1 MKGRNKMDENAKKN
15 ERELIKYRAKLRM
28 DYYPLPLRWF
38 KFFRY
43 VSMILNIISC
53 ISGIISYILIA
64 ATINNPEAIEKIQS
78 SFTGMNMELFTVIA
92 VADFLVTVYLLALC
106 VLVFKRMGT
115 LAVSGYNLIVAFLI
129 SVPVINGVRQ
139 LMSGCLNAMVDPEVY
154 TFGDT
159 VRNMIVIIAFSGVV
173 SLLNYIY
180 FRKRKS
186 LFTDNPEIDDI
197 EIDNGSVQLQ
207 HYDECPFCHAKINGN
222 SSFCE
227 HCGRNFT
234 EPADNGEDNSRKE

>member
-1 MKGRNKMDENAKKN
+1 MDADAKKN
-15 ERELIKYRAKLRM
+15 ERELRKYHVKFRM

-43 VSMILNIISC
+43 VSMILNIINC
-53 ISGIISYILIA
+53 ISGIIGYILIA
-64 ATINNPEAIEKIQS
+64 AAINNPEAIEKIQVAFAEIS
-78 SFTGMNMELFTVIA
+78 GMSGMNIELFTVIA
-92 VADFLVTVYLLALC
+92 VADFLVTVYLLVLC

-115 LAVSGYNLIVAFLI
+115 LAVSGYNLIVTFLI

-139 LMSGCLNAMVDPEVY
+139 LMSGCLNVMVDPEVY
-154 TFGDT
+154 TFGGT
-159 VRNMIVIIAFSGVV
+159 VRNIIVSVVFSGVA

-186 LFTDNPEIDDI
+186 LFTDHLEIDDF

>member
-1 MKGRNKMDENAKKN
+1 MENTNVNN
-15 ERELIKYRAKLRM
+15 EKASIKDMVRRRM
-28 DYYPLPLRWF
+28 DYYPLPLKWF

-43 VSMILNIISC
+43 VSMILNIINC

-64 ATINNPEAIEKIQS
+64 AATNSPEAVEKIQS
-78 SFTGMNMELFTVIA
+78 ANPGINMQLFTVIT
-92 VADFLVTVYLLALC
+92 VADFLVTVYLLVLC

-154 TFGDT
+154 TFGGT
-159 VRNMIVIIAFSGVV
+159 VRNIIVSVVFSCVI

-186 LFTDNPEIDDI
+186 LFTDNLEIEDYSGDD
-197 EIDNGSVQLQ
+197 GSVQLQ

>member
-1 MKGRNKMDENAKKN
+1 MDADTKKN
-15 ERELIKYRAKLRM
+15 ERELRKYHVKFRM

-43 VSMILNIISC
+43 VSMILNIINC
-53 ISGIISYILIA
+53 ISGIISYILIVA
-64 ATINNPEAIEKIQS
+64 ATNSPEAIEKIHS
-78 SFTGMNMELFTVIA
+78 ANPGINMELFTVIV

-115 LAVSGYNLIVAFLI
+115 LAVSGYNLIVTFLI

-139 LMSGCLNAMVDPEVY
+139 LMTGCLNAMTYPEVY
-154 TFGDT
+154 TFGGT
-159 VRNMIVIIAFSGVV
+159 VRNIIVSVVFSGVA

-186 LFTDNPEIDDI
+186 LFTDHPEIDDF

>member
-1 MKGRNKMDENAKKN
+1 MDENVKKN
-15 ERELIKYRAKLRM
+15 ERELRKYHVKFRM

-43 VSMILNIISC
+43 VSMILNIINC
-53 ISGIISYILIA
+53 ISGIINYILIVA
-64 ATINNPEAIEKIQS
+64 ATNSPEAIEKIQS
-78 SFTGMNMELFTVIA
+78 ANPGINMELFTVIT
-92 VADFLVTVYLLALC
+92 VADFLVTVYLLVLC

-115 LAVSGYNLIVAFLI
+115 LAVSGYNLIVTFLI

-139 LMSGCLNAMVDPEVY
+139 LMTGCLNAMTYPEVY
-154 TFGDT
+154 TFGGT
-159 VRNMIVIIAFSGVV
+159 VRNIIVSVVFSGVA

-186 LFTDNPEIDDI
+186 LFTDHPEIDDF

>member
-1 MKGRNKMDENAKKN
+1 MDENAKKN
-15 ERELIKYRAKLRM
+15 ERELRKYRAKLRM

-43 VSMILNIISC
+43 VSMILNIINC

-64 ATINNPEAIEKIQS
+64 ATINNPEAIEKIQAAFAEMS
-78 SFTGMNMELFTVIA
+78 GTSGMNMELFTVIA
-92 VADFLVTVYLLALC
+92 VADFLVTVYLLVLC

-139 LMSGCLNAMVDPEVY
+139 LMSGCLNVMVYPEVY

-159 VRNMIVIIAFSGVV
+159 VRNMIVMIAFSGVA

-197 EIDNGSVQLQ
+197 EIDN
-207 HYDECPFCHAKINGN
+207 
-222 SSFCE
+222 
-227 HCGRNFT
+227 
-234 EPADNGEDNSRKE
+234 

>member
-1 MKGRNKMDENAKKN
+1 MDEDAKKN
-15 ERELIKYRAKLRM
+15 ERELRKYRAKLRM

-43 VSMILNIISC
+43 VSMILNIINC

-64 ATINNPEAIEKIQS
+64 ATINNPEAIEKIQAAFAEMS
-78 SFTGMNMELFTVIA
+78 GTSGINMELFTVIA
-92 VADFLVTVYLLALC
+92 VADFLVTVYLLVLC

-139 LMSGCLNAMVDPEVY
+139 LMSGCLNVMVYPEVY

-159 VRNMIVIIAFSGVV
+159 IRNMIVMIAFSGVA

-207 HYDECPFCHAKINGN
+207 HYDECPFCHAKINSN

-234 EPADNGEDNSRKE
+234 EPADNGEDNSQKE

>member
-1 MKGRNKMDENAKKN
+1 MDADAKKN
-15 ERELIKYRAKLRM
+15 ERELRKYHVKFRM

-64 ATINNPEAIEKIQS
+64 AATNSPEAIEKIQS
-78 SFTGMNMELFTVIA
+78 ANPGINMELFTVIV

-115 LAVSGYNLIVAFLI
+115 LAVSGYNLIITFLI

-159 VRNMIVIIAFSGVV
+159 VRNIIVSVVFSCVA

-186 LFTDNPEIDDI
+186 LFTDHPEIDDF

>member
-1 MKGRNKMDENAKKN
+1 MDEDAKKN
-15 ERELIKYRAKLRM
+15 ERELRKYRAKLRM

-43 VSMILNIISC
+43 VSMILNIINC

-64 ATINNPEAIEKIQS
+64 ATINNPEAIEKIQAAFAEMS
-78 SFTGMNMELFTVIA
+78 GTSGINMELFTVIA
-92 VADFLVTVYLLALC
+92 VADFLVTVYLLVLC

-139 LMSGCLNAMVDPEVY
+139 LMSGCLNVMVYPEVY

-159 VRNMIVIIAFSGVV
+159 IRNMIVMIAFSGVA

-222 SSFCE
+222 
-227 HCGRNFT
+227 
-234 EPADNGEDNSRKE
+234 

>member
-1 MKGRNKMDENAKKN
+1 MDENSKKN

-43 VSMILNIISC
+43 VSMILNIINC

-64 ATINNPEAIEKIQS
+64 ATINNPEAIEKIQAAFAKIS
-78 SFTGMNMELFTVIA
+78 GTSGINMELFTVIA
-92 VADFLVTVYLLALC
+92 VADFLVTVYLLVLC

-115 LAVSGYNLIVAFLI
+115 LAVSGYNLIIAFLI

-139 LMSGCLNAMVDPEVY
+139 LMSGCLNVMVYPEVY

-159 VRNMIVIIAFSGVV
+159 IRNMIVMIAFRV
-173 SLLNYIY
+173 SHHCLITFISESVRACLQTTPKLTIL
-180 FRKRKS
+180 KS
-186 LFTDNPEIDDI
+186 TTEAF
-197 EIDNGSVQLQ
+197 
-207 HYDECPFCHAKINGN
+207 
-222 SSFCE
+222 SFSTMTNA
-227 HCGRNFT
+227 RSAT
-234 EPADNGEDNSRKE
+234 QR

>member
-1 MKGRNKMDENAKKN
+1 MDENAKKN
-15 ERELIKYRAKLRM
+15 ERELRKYRAKLRM

-43 VSMILNIISC
+43 VSMILNIINC

-64 ATINNPEAIEKIQS
+64 ATINNPEAIEKIQAAFAEMS
-78 SFTGMNMELFTVIA
+78 GTSGMNMELFTVIA
-92 VADFLVTVYLLALC
+92 VADFLVTVYLLVLC

-139 LMSGCLNAMVDPEVY
+139 LMSGCLNVMVYPEVY

-159 VRNMIVIIAFSGVV
+159 VRNMIVMIAFSGVA

-186 LFTDNPEIDDI
+186 LFTDLSLIHI
-197 EIDNGSVQLQ
+197 
-207 HYDECPFCHAKINGN
+207 
-222 SSFCE
+222 
-227 HCGRNFT
+227 
-234 EPADNGEDNSRKE
+234 

>member
-1 MKGRNKMDENAKKN
+1 MNAEAKK
-15 ERELIKYRAKLRM
+15 ERELRKSHVKHRM

-43 VSMILNIISC
+43 VSMVLNIINC
-53 ISGIISYILIA
+53 ITGIINYILLA
-64 ATINNPEAIEKIQS
+64 VVLSNPEATDRIQEVYPDFNVGI
-78 SFTGMNMELFTVIA
+78 FTAVA
-92 VADFLVTVYLLALC
+92 VADFLITVYLLVLC

-115 LAVSGYNLIVAFLI
+115 LSVSGYNLIIVFLI
-129 SVPVINGVRQ
+129 SLPLVTGIRQ
-139 LMSGCLNAMVDPEVY
+139 FISGWLNMTMYAQLNSIGSIAVAAISI
-154 TFGDT
+154 T
-159 VRNMIVIIAFSGVV
+159 AFSGVA

-180 FRKRKS
+180 FRKRKT
-186 LFTDNPEIDDI
+186 LFTDHPEIDDF
-197 EIDNGSVQLQ
+197 EIYNGSVQLQ

>member
-1 MKGRNKMDENAKKN
+1 
-15 ERELIKYRAKLRM
+15 M

-64 ATINNPEAIEKIQS
+64 ATINNPEAIEKIKA
-78 SFTGMNMELFTVIA
+78 SFAEMSGTSGMNMELFTVIA
-92 VADFLVTVYLLALC
+92 VADFLVTVYLLVLC

-139 LMSGCLNAMVDPEVY
+139 LMSGCLNVMVYPEVY

-159 VRNMIVIIAFSGVV
+159 VRNMIVMIAFSGVA

-186 LFTDNPEIDDI
+186 LFTDNPEIDNI
-197 EIDNGSVQLQ
+197 EIDNGSVQL
-207 HYDECPFCHAKINGN
+207 
-222 SSFCE
+222 
-227 HCGRNFT
+227 
-234 EPADNGEDNSRKE
+234 

>member
-1 MKGRNKMDENAKKN
+1 MDADTKKN
-15 ERELIKYRAKLRM
+15 ERELRKYHVKFRM

-43 VSMILNIISC
+43 VSMILNIINC
-53 ISGIISYILIA
+53 VSGIISYILIVA
-64 ATINNPEAIEKIQS
+64 ATNSPEAIEKIQS
-78 SFTGMNMELFTVIA
+78 ANPGINMELFTVIV
-92 VADFLVTVYLLALC
+92 VADFLVTVYLLVLC

-115 LAVSGYNLIVAFLI
+115 LAVSGYNLIITFLI

-139 LMSGCLNAMVDPEVY
+139 LMTGCLNAMTYPEVY
-154 TFGDT
+154 TFGGT
-159 VRNMIVIIAFSGVV
+159 VRNIIVSVVFSGVA

-186 LFTDNPEIDDI
+186 LFTDHPEIDDF

>member
-1 MKGRNKMDENAKKN
+1 
-15 ERELIKYRAKLRM
+15 M

-43 VSMILNIISC
+43 VSMILNIINC

-64 ATINNPEAIEKIQS
+64 ATINNPEAIEKIQAAFAEMS
-78 SFTGMNMELFTVIA
+78 GTSGMNMELFTVIA
-92 VADFLVTVYLLALC
+92 VADFLVTVYLLVLC

-139 LMSGCLNAMVDPEVY
+139 LMSGCLNVMVYPEVY

-159 VRNMIVIIAFSGVV
+159 VRNMIVMIAFSGVA

-207 HYDECPFCHAKINGN
+207 HYDECPF
-222 SSFCE
+222 STQ
-227 HCGRNFT
+227 R
-234 EPADNGEDNSRKE
+234 

>member
-1 MKGRNKMDENAKKN
+1 MDENAKKN
-15 ERELIKYRAKLRM
+15 ERELRKYHVKLRM
-28 DYYPLPLRWF
+28 DYYPLPLKWF

-43 VSMILNIISC
+43 VSMILNIINS
-53 ISGIISYILIA
+53 ISGIIVYILIA
-64 ATINNPEAIEKIQS
+64 ATINNPEAIEKIQAA
-78 SFTGMNMELFTVIA
+78 FTEISGMNMELFTAIA
-92 VADFLVTVYLLALC
+92 VADFLVTVYLLVLC

-139 LMSGCLNAMVDPEVY
+139 LMSGCLNVMAYPEVY

-159 VRNMIVIIAFSGVV
+159 IRNIIVSVVFSSVA
-173 SLLNYIY
+173 SLFNYIY

-186 LFTDNPEIDDI
+186 LFTDHPEIDDF

-234 EPADNGEDNSRKE
+234 EPMDNGEDNSRKE

>member
-1 MKGRNKMDENAKKN
+1 MDENAKKN
-15 ERELIKYRAKLRM
+15 ERELRKYRAKLRM

-43 VSMILNIISC
+43 VSMILNIINC
-53 ISGIISYILIA
+53 ISGIGSYILFVS
-64 ATINNPEAIEKIQS
+64 EKIQPANP
-78 SFTGMNMELFTVIA
+78 GINMELFTVIA
-92 VADFLVTVYLLALC
+92 VADFLVTVYLLVLC

-139 LMSGCLNAMVDPEVY
+139 LMSGCLNAMVNPEVY

-159 VRNMIVIIAFSGVV
+159 IRNMIEMIAFSGVA

-186 LFTDNPEIDDI
+186 LFTDHPEIDDI

>member
-1 MKGRNKMDENAKKN
+1 M
-15 ERELIKYRAKLRM
+15 
-28 DYYPLPLRWF
+28 
-38 KFFRY
+38 
-43 VSMILNIISC
+43 
-53 ISGIISYILIA
+53 SGTS
-64 ATINNPEAIEKIQS
+64 
-78 SFTGMNMELFTVIA
+78 GMNMELFTVIA
-92 VADFLVTVYLLALC
+92 VADFLVTVYLLVLC

-115 LAVSGYNLIVAFLI
+115 LAVSGYNLIVTFLI

-139 LMSGCLNAMVDPEVY
+139 LMSGCLNVMVYPEVY

-159 VRNMIVIIAFSGVV
+159 VRNMIVMIAFSGVA

-234 EPADNGEDNSRKE
+234 EPVDNGEDNSRKE

>member
-1 MKGRNKMDENAKKN
+1 MENTNVNN
-15 ERELIKYRAKLRM
+15 EKALRKDMVRRRM
-28 DYYPLPLRWF
+28 DYYPLPLKWF

-43 VSMILNIISC
+43 VSMILNIINC
-53 ISGIISYILIA
+53 ISGIIGYILIA

-78 SFTGMNMELFTVIA
+78 ANPGINMELFTVIT
-92 VADFLVTVYLLALC
+92 VADFLVTVYLLVLC

-139 LMSGCLNAMVDPEVY
+139 LMSGCLNVMVYPEVY

-159 VRNMIVIIAFSGVV
+159 IRNIIVSVVFSGVA
-173 SLLNYIY
+173 SLFNYIY

-186 LFTDNPEIDDI
+186 LFTDHPEIDDY
-197 EIDNGSVQLQ
+197 EIDNGSVQLE

>member
-1 MKGRNKMDENAKKN
+1 MDENAKKN
-15 ERELIKYRAKLRM
+15 ERELRKYRAKLRM

-43 VSMILNIISC
+43 VSMILNIINC
-53 ISGIISYILIA
+53 ISGIGSYILIA
-64 ATINNPEAIEKIQS
+64 AATNSPEAVEKIQS
-78 SFTGMNMELFTVIA
+78 ANPGINMELFTVIA
-92 VADFLVTVYLLALC
+92 VADLLVLC

-186 LFTDNPEIDDI
+186 LFTDNPEIDNI

>member
-1 MKGRNKMDENAKKN
+1 
-15 ERELIKYRAKLRM
+15 M

-43 VSMILNIISC
+43 VSMILNIINC

-64 ATINNPEAIEKIQS
+64 ATINNPEAIEKIQAAFAEMS
-78 SFTGMNMELFTVIA
+78 GTSGINMELFTVIA
-92 VADFLVTVYLLALC
+92 VADFLVTVYLLVLC

-139 LMSGCLNAMVDPEVY
+139 LMSGCLNVMVYPEVY

-159 VRNMIVIIAFSGVV
+159 VRNMIVMIAFSGVA

-186 LFTDNPEIDDI
+186 LFTDHPEIDDI

-222 SSFCE
+222 SSSCE
-227 HCGRNFT
+227 HSGRNFT

>member
-1 MKGRNKMDENAKKN
+1 MDAEAKKK
-15 ERELIKYRAKLRM
+15 ERELRKYHVKLRM

-43 VSMILNIISC
+43 VSMVLNIINC
-53 ISGIISYILIA
+53 ITGIINYILLA
-64 ATINNPEAIEKIQS
+64 VVLSNPEATDRIQEVYPDFNVGI
-78 SFTGMNMELFTVIA
+78 FTAVA
-92 VADFLVTVYLLALC
+92 VADFLITVYLLVLC

-115 LAVSGYNLIVAFLI
+115 LAMSGYKLIVAFLI
-129 SVPVINGVRQ
+129 SLPLVTGIRQ
-139 LMSGCLNAMVDPEVY
+139 FISGWLNMTMYAQLNSIGSIAVAAISI
-154 TFGDT
+154 T
-159 VRNMIVIIAFSGVV
+159 AFSGVA

-186 LFTDNPEIDDI
+186 LFTDHPEIDDF
-197 EIDNGSVQLQ
+197 ETDDGSVQLE
-207 HYDECPFCHAKINGN
+207 HYDECPFCHAKINGY

-234 EPADNGEDNSRKE
+234 EPTSNNGEDNSRKE

>member
-1 MKGRNKMDENAKKN
+1 MDENAKKN
-15 ERELIKYRAKLRM
+15 ERELRKYRAKLRM

-43 VSMILNIISC
+43 VSMILNIINS
-53 ISGIISYILIA
+53 ISGIIVYILIA
-64 ATINNPEAIEKIQS
+64 ATINNPEAIEKIQAA
-78 SFTGMNMELFTVIA
+78 FTEISGMNMELFTAIA
-92 VADFLVTVYLLALC
+92 VADFLVTVYLLVLC

-139 LMSGCLNAMVDPEVY
+139 LMSGCLNVMAYPEVY

-159 VRNMIVIIAFSGVV
+159 IRNIIVSVVFSSVA
-173 SLLNYIY
+173 SLFNYIY

-186 LFTDNPEIDDI
+186 LFTDHPEIDDF

-234 EPADNGEDNSRKE
+234 EPMDNGEDNSRKE

>member
-1 MKGRNKMDENAKKN
+1 MNAEAKK
-15 ERELIKYRAKLRM
+15 ERELRKSHVKHRM

-43 VSMILNIISC
+43 VSMVLNIINC
-53 ISGIISYILIA
+53 ITGIINYILLA
-64 ATINNPEAIEKIQS
+64 VVLSNPEATDRILEVYPDFNVGI
-78 SFTGMNMELFTVIA
+78 FTAVA
-92 VADFLVTVYLLALC
+92 VADFLITVYLLVLC
-106 VLVFKRMGT
+106 ILVFKRMGT
-115 LAVSGYNLIVAFLI
+115 LSVSGYNLIIVFLI
-129 SVPVINGVRQ
+129 SLPLVTGIRQ
-139 LMSGCLNAMVDPEVY
+139 FISGWLNMTMYAQLNSLGSIAVAAISI
-154 TFGDT
+154 T
-159 VRNMIVIIAFSGVV
+159 AFSGVA

-180 FRKRKS
+180 FRKRKT
-186 LFTDNPEIDDI
+186 LFTDHPEIDDF

>member
-1 MKGRNKMDENAKKN
+1 MDENAKKN
-15 ERELIKYRAKLRM
+15 ERELRKYHVKLRM
-28 DYYPLPLRWF
+28 DYYPLPLKWF

-43 VSMILNIISC
+43 VSMILNIINS
-53 ISGIISYILIA
+53 ISGIIVYILIA
-64 ATINNPEAIEKIQS
+64 ATINNPEAIEKIQAA
-78 SFTGMNMELFTVIA
+78 FTEISGINMELFTVIV
-92 VADFLVTVYLLALC
+92 VADFLVTVYLLVLC

-139 LMSGCLNAMVDPEVY
+139 LMSGCLNVMAHPEVY

-159 VRNMIVIIAFSGVV
+159 IRNIIVSVVFSGVA
-173 SLLNYIY
+173 SLFNYIY

-186 LFTDNPEIDDI
+186 LFTDHPEIDDF

-207 HYDECPFCHAKINGN
+207 HYDECPFCHAKINGY

-234 EPADNGEDNSRKE
+234 EPMDNGEDNSRKE

>member
-1 MKGRNKMDENAKKN
+1 MDKDAKKN
-15 ERELIKYRAKLRM
+15 ERELRKYRAKLRM

-64 ATINNPEAIEKIQS
+64 ATINNPEAIEKIQA
-78 SFTGMNMELFTVIA
+78 SFTGMNMELFTVIT
-92 VADFLVTVYLLALC
+92 VADFLVTVYLLVLC

-139 LMSGCLNAMVDPEVY
+139 LMSGCLNVMVYPEVY

-159 VRNMIVIIAFSGVV
+159 VRNMIVIIAFSGVA

-186 LFTDNPEIDDI
+186 LFTDHPEIDDI

-222 SSFCE
+222 SSF
-227 HCGRNFT
+227 
-234 EPADNGEDNSRKE
+234 

>member
-1 MKGRNKMDENAKKN
+1 MDADAKKN
-15 ERELIKYRAKLRM
+15 ERELRKYHVKFRM

-43 VSMILNIISC
+43 VSMILNIINC

-64 ATINNPEAIEKIQS
+64 AATNSPEAIEKIQS
-78 SFTGMNMELFTVIA
+78 ANPGMNMELFTVIV

-115 LAVSGYNLIVAFLI
+115 LAVSGYNLIITFLI

-159 VRNMIVIIAFSGVV
+159 VRNIIVSVVFSCVA

-186 LFTDNPEIDDI
+186 LFTDHPEIDDF

>member
-1 MKGRNKMDENAKKN
+1 MSGT
-15 ERELIKYRAKLRM
+15 
-28 DYYPLPLRWF
+28 
-38 KFFRY
+38 
-43 VSMILNIISC
+43 
-53 ISGIISYILIA
+53 SGI
-64 ATINNPEAIEKIQS
+64 
-78 SFTGMNMELFTVIA
+78 NMELFTVIA
-92 VADFLVTVYLLALC
+92 VADFLVTVYLLVLC

-139 LMSGCLNAMVDPEVY
+139 LMSGCLNVMVYPEVY

-159 VRNMIVIIAFSGVV
+159 VRNMIVMIAFSGVA

-186 LFTDNPEIDDI
+186 LFTDNPEIDNI

-207 HYDECPFCHAKINGN
+207 HYDECPFCHAKISGN
-222 SSFCE
+222 SSFWE

>member
-1 MKGRNKMDENAKKN
+1 MDENAKKN
-15 ERELIKYRAKLRM
+15 ERELRKYRAKLRM

-64 ATINNPEAIEKIQS
+64 ATINNPEAIEKIQAAFAEMS
-78 SFTGMNMELFTVIA
+78 GTSGINMELFTVIA
-92 VADFLVTVYLLALC
+92 VADFLVTVYLLVLC

-139 LMSGCLNAMVDPEVY
+139 LMSGCLNVMVYPEVY

-159 VRNMIVIIAFSGVV
+159 VRNMIVMIAFSGVA

-186 LFTDNPEIDDI
+186 LFTDNPEIDNI

-207 HYDECPFCHAKINGN
+207 HYDESPFCHAKISGN

>member
-1 MKGRNKMDENAKKN
+1 MDADAKKN
-15 ERELIKYRAKLRM
+15 ERELRKYHVKFRM

-43 VSMILNIISC
+43 VSMILNIINC

-64 ATINNPEAIEKIQS
+64 AATNSPEAVEKIQS
-78 SFTGMNMELFTVIA
+78 ANPGINMELFTVIV

-115 LAVSGYNLIVAFLI
+115 LAVSGYNLIITFLI

-159 VRNMIVIIAFSGVV
+159 VRNIIVSVVFSCVA

-186 LFTDNPEIDDI
+186 LFTDHPEIDDF

>member
-1 MKGRNKMDENAKKN
+1 
-15 ERELIKYRAKLRM
+15 M
-28 DYYPLPLRWF
+28 DYYPLPLKWF

-43 VSMILNIISC
+43 VSMILNIINC

-64 ATINNPEAIEKIQS
+64 AAINNPEAIEKIQS
-78 SFTGMNMELFTVIA
+78 ANPGINMELFTVIT
-92 VADFLVTVYLLALC
+92 VADFLVTVYLLVLC

-129 SVPVINGVRQ
+129 SVPVINGVGQ
-139 LMSGCLNAMVDPEVY
+139 LMSGCLNVMVDPEVY
-154 TFGDT
+154 TFGGA
-159 VRNMIVIIAFSGVV
+159 VRNIIVSVVFSGVI

-186 LFTDNPEIDDI
+186 LFTDNLEIEDYSGDD
-197 EIDNGSVQLQ
+197 GSVQLE

-234 EPADNGEDNSRKE
+234 EPTNYSGEDNSRKE